1 MPLYMCNAVKGAI
14 DDAAKPKIAED
25 ITRIHCDVTG
35 APPEFV
41 HAFFVEDSPAQP
53 LDGKSAFLFGNIRA
67 GRTDEQK
74 AQIVSEMRQSIH
86 QHTGIPLDE
95 IKAATTDT
103 PASWVLEGGEIM
115 PEPGEEAE
123 WMAKHKAHKS
133 AGTAA

>member
-1 MPLYMCNAVKGAI
+1 MPLYMCNAPKGKI
-14 DDAAKPKIAED
+14 SDEAKPKIADD

-35 APPEFV
+35 APPQFV

-53 LDGKSAFLFGNIRA
+53 LDGKQAVLFGSIRA

-74 AQIVSEMRQSIH
+74 AKIVAGMRESVH
-86 QHTGIPLDE
+86 RHAGIPLEEVGMMTVDV
-95 IKAATTDT
+95 

-123 WMAKHKAHKS
+123 WLAKHHAQP
-133 AGTAA
+133 AE